1 MKNIIILL
9 LLFTAALTRP
19 VFSQQWEELKGEHFI
34 VYFTLSQPQAALY
47 SGANKE
53 EDEARKKFAKAN
65 LDKAEDYYSL
75 IATDLGYPRYS
86 EFWTWEKRVKIY
98 IYPDKESFLKATDQ
112 PKWSH
117 GMADYNKKQIVSYL
131 SSGTFIDTILPHEI
145 AHLIYR
151 DFVGFEG
158 EIPLW
163 LDEGVAQWEEAGNK
177 EKIKSMIK
185 ELYSKDAIVSIDDM
199 MRVDVRRIKEN
210 DRVFIRPTTTK
221 DGNPGVLIL
230 DSGTFVNTYYIQAAS
245 LVGFLI
251 EKFGSVEFANFSRQ
265 LRDGKNLED
274 ALTSVYHTHIRSL
287 KELED
292 RWRKYVEEGL

>member
-1 MKNIIILL
+1 MKNLIALILL
-9 LLFTAALTRP
+9 TLVITNP
-19 VFSQQWEELKGEHFI
+19 VFSQQWEELKGDHFI

-47 SGANKE
+47 SGGNKE
-53 EDEARKKFAKAN
+53 EDARRKKFAGAI

-86 EFWTWEKRVKIY
+86 EFWTWEKRVKVY
-98 IYPDKESFLKATDQ
+98 VYPDKESFLEATEQ
-112 PKWSH
+112 PQWSQ
-117 GMADYNKKQIVSYL
+117 GMADYNNKNIASYL

-177 EKIKSMIK
+177 EKIKAAIK
-185 ELYSKDAIVSIDDM
+185 ELHSRDALLSIDDM
-199 MRVDVRRIKEN
+199 MRIDVRRIKEN

-221 DGNPGVLIL
+221 DGKPGVLIL
-230 DSGTFVNTYYIQAAS
+230 DSGNFVNTYYLQAAS

-274 ALTSVYHTHIRSL
+274 SLTSVYHNHIHSL
-287 KELED
+287 KEFEQ
-292 RWRKYVEEGL
+292 RWREYIESGL